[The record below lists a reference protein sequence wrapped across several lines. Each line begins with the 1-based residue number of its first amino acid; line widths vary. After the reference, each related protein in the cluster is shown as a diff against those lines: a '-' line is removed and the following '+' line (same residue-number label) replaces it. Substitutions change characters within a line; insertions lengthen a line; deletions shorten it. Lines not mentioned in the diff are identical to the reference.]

1 MVAAEEGAMGL
12 NGRSQA
18 ISGGSWLKQKE
29 NYFDLFL

>member
-1 MVAAEEGAMGL
+1 MSAAREVSMGL

-18 ISGGSWLKQKE
+18 IAGGSWLKQKE